1 MAIYFA
7 RESIRE
13 PSGEEFIG
21 RRSYESYE
29 TYGPCVD
36 CCPAAF
42 TLMPMKQRVLLGMS
56 GGVDSSVAG
65 YLLREQGYE
74 VVGVTMKVWPQD
86 CISRAEDKCC
96 GPQAVADARGVAHA
110 LGIPHYVVDEADQFE
125 RLVIDYFASEYQA
138 GRTPNPCVMC
148 NEKLKFG
155 NLWSKARALGCDYI
169 ATGHYAI
176 IDHVVAACGDRGRV
190 DSRTASGATGVID
203 PGYSYAVLRKSV
215 DRRKDQSYF
224 LFSLHQPQLR
234 RALTP
239 LGRMMK
245 PQIRE
250 IARSL
255 GLKVADK
262 IDSQEICFVPGN
274 DYKAFLR
281 SRLGENEFHRGE
293 IYDVDGNFV
302 GEHDGIEL
310 FTIGQRKG
318 LPGGSLRPRY
328 VVDLDPE
335 TNRVIVG
342 DADDLVADEFEID
355 RVNWHPVVA
364 MTKADSASPLDEGEG
379 TEVRGIP
386 SQNRESREPS
396 PYPLPWEG
404 RGEETPRGQDRGFSF
419 EATVKIRYNHPGT
432 PATIVLSEDNRA
444 RICLHEPQRAV
455 TPGQA
460 AVIYKDDVVLGGGWI
475 CRREAPVLA

>member
-1 MAIYFA
+1 MNK
-7 RESIRE
+7 
-13 PSGEEFIG
+13 
-21 RRSYESYE
+21 
-29 TYGPCVD
+29 T
-36 CCPAAF
+36 
-42 TLMPMKQRVLLGMS
+42 KHRVLLGMS

-65 YLLREQGYE
+65 YLLREKGYE

-110 LGIPHYVVDEADQFE
+110 LGIPHYVVDEADHFE
-125 RLVIDYFASEYQA
+125 RVVIDYFTSEYQA

-155 NLWSKARALGCDYI
+155 NLWAKASALGCDYI

-176 IDHVVAACGDRGRV
+176 IQHVVAAGADRGHV
-190 DSRTASGATGVID
+190 DSPGKASAAGVGS
-203 PGYSYAVLRKSV
+203 PGYSVLRKGC
-215 DRRKDQSYF
+215 DPRKDQSYF
-224 LFSLHQPQLR
+224 LFSLRQPQLR

-239 LGRMMK
+239 LGTMTK

-250 IARSL
+250 IAHSL

-281 SRLGENEFHRGE
+281 SHVGEEEFHRGE
-293 IYDVDGNFV
+293 IYDVAGNFL

-318 LPGGSLRPRY
+318 LPGGSPRPRY
-328 VVDLDPE
+328 VVDLDPA
-335 TNRVIVG
+335 TNRVIVS
-342 DADDLVADEFEID
+342 DADDLVCEEFEID
-355 RVNWHPVVA
+355 RVNWHPAAGVNDPGYDAVA
-364 MTKADSASPLDEGEG
+364 AG
-379 TEVRGIP
+379 V
-386 SQNRESREPS
+386 
-396 PYPLPWEG
+396 
-404 RGEETPRGQDRGFSF
+404 DRRSF
-419 EATVKIRYNHPGT
+419 EATVKIRYSHPGT
-432 PATIVLSEDNRA
+432 VATVTPLENDRA
-444 RICLHEPQRAV
+444 RIRLHKPQRAV

-460 AVIYKDDVVLGGGWI
+460 AVIYDDDVVLGGGWI
-475 CRREAPVLA
+475 CRREALVNNQRWNALSSTR

>member
-1 MAIYFA
+1 
-7 RESIRE
+7 
-13 PSGEEFIG
+13 
-21 RRSYESYE
+21 
-29 TYGPCVD
+29 
-36 CCPAAF
+36 
-42 TLMPMKQRVLLGMS
+42 MKKRVLLGMS

-65 YLLREQGYE
+65 YLLREQGYD

-96 GPQAVADARGVAHA
+96 GPQAVADARNVAHS

-125 RLVIDYFASEYQA
+125 RLVIDYFSSEYQA

-155 NLWSKARALGCDYI
+155 NLWNKAEALGCDFI

-176 IDHVVAACGDRGRV
+176 IEHHPDR
-190 DSRTASGATGVID
+190 
-203 PGYSYAVLRKSV
+203 AVLRKGV
-215 DRRKDQSYF
+215 DPRKDQSYF
-224 LFSLHQPQLR
+224 MFSLRQPQLR

-239 LGRMMK
+239 LGGMSK
-245 PQIRE
+245 PAIRE

-262 IDSQEICFVPGN
+262 ADSQEICFVPGN

-281 SRLGENEFHRGE
+281 SHLGENEFHPGG
-293 IYDVDGNFV
+293 IYDLEGNFL
-302 GEHDGIEL
+302 GEHQGIEM

-318 LPGGSLRPRY
+318 LPGGSAQPRY

-342 DADDLVADEFEID
+342 QAEDLLVEEFEID
-355 RVNWHPVVA
+355 RVNWIAVTA
-364 MTKADSASPLDEGEG
+364 LDKAGPRSATAAG
-379 TEVRGIP
+379 TAREV
-386 SQNRESREPS
+386 
-396 PYPLPWEG
+396 
-404 RGEETPRGQDRGFSF
+404 
-419 EATVKIRYNHPGT
+419 TVKIRYNHPGAR
-432 PATIVLSEDNRA
+432 ATVVPLEDHRA
-444 RICLHEPQRAV
+444 RVSLHEPQKAV

-460 AVIYKDDVVLGGGWI
+460 AVLYDDDVVLGGGWI
-475 CRREAPVLA
+475 CRQAALMVA

>member
-1 MAIYFA
+1 MNK
-7 RESIRE
+7 
-13 PSGEEFIG
+13 
-21 RRSYESYE
+21 
-29 TYGPCVD
+29 T
-36 CCPAAF
+36 
-42 TLMPMKQRVLLGMS
+42 KQRVLLGMS

-65 YLLREQGYE
+65 YLLREQGYD
-74 VVGVTMKVWPQD
+74 VIGVTMKVWPQD

-125 RLVIDYFASEYQA
+125 RVVIDYFASEYQA

-155 NLWSKARALGCDYI
+155 NLWSKAAALGCDYI

-176 IDHVVAACGDRGRV
+176 IEHFVAGGAEPGWQDARIQP
-190 DSRTASGATGVID
+190 DSAGVTA
-203 PGYSYAVLRKSV
+203 PGYSYAVLRKGV
-215 DRRKDQSYF
+215 DPRKDQSYF
-224 LFSLHQPQLR
+224 LFSLRQPQLR

-239 LGRMMK
+239 LGKMTK

-250 IARSL
+250 IAHSL

-281 SRLGENEFHRGE
+281 SHLGENEFHRGE

-302 GEHDGIEL
+302 AEHGGIEL

-328 VVDLDPE
+328 VVDLDPA

-342 DADDLVADEFEID
+342 DADDLVCEEFDID
-355 RVNWHPVVA
+355 RVNWHPVAGVTDSGDSPVA
-364 MTKADSASPLDEGEG
+364 AG
-379 TEVRGIP
+379 V
-386 SQNRESREPS
+386 
-396 PYPLPWEG
+396 
-404 RGEETPRGQDRGFSF
+404 DRGSF
-419 EATVKIRYNHPGT
+419 EASVKIRYSHPGT
-432 PATIVLSEDNRA
+432 VATVLPLENDRA
-444 RICLHEPQRAV
+444 HVRLHDPQRAV

-460 AVIYKDDVVLGGGWI
+460 AVIYDGDVVVGGGWI
-475 CRREAPVLA
+475 CRPASTRHPEPRKLSGSKDPAMVA

>member
-1 MAIYFA
+1 MN
-7 RESIRE
+7 
-13 PSGEEFIG
+13 
-21 RRSYESYE
+21 E
-29 TYGPCVD
+29 T
-36 CCPAAF
+36 
-42 TLMPMKQRVLLGMS
+42 KQRVLLGMS

-74 VVGVTMKVWPQD
+74 VIGVTMKVWPQD

-96 GPQAVADARGVAHA
+96 GPQAVADARSVAHT

-155 NLWSKARALGCDYI
+155 SLWSKAKALGCDYI

-176 IDHVVAACGDRGRV
+176 IEHHADR
-190 DSRTASGATGVID
+190 AM
-203 PGYSYAVLRKSV
+203 LRKSV

-224 LFSLHQPQLR
+224 LFSLHQAQLR

-239 LGRMMK
+239 LGRMTK

-255 GLKVADK
+255 GLRVADK
-262 IDSQEICFVPGN
+262 IDSQEICFVPGHH
-274 DYKAFLR
+274 YKTFLR
-281 SRLGENEFHRGE
+281 SHLGDSGFHRGG
-293 IYDVDGNFV
+293 IYDVDGNFI
-302 GEHDGIEL
+302 GKHDGIEL

-318 LPGGSLRPRY
+318 LPGGSIRPRY

-342 DADDLVADEFEID
+342 DADDLIVDEFEID
-355 RVNWHPVVA
+355 RVNWHA
-364 MTKADSASPLDEGEG
+364 IARISEGGSTSASPLREGERI
-379 TEVRGIP
+379 EVRGLS
-386 SQNRESREPS
+386 SQSAERLEPS

-404 RGEETPRGQDRGFSF
+404 RGEQASLKGSHHPFSRF
-419 EATVKIRYNHPGT
+419 EATVKIRYNHPGA
-432 PATIVLSEDNRA
+432 PATIVLLENDRA
-444 RICLHEPQRAV
+444 RVCLHEPQRAV

-460 AVIYKDDVVLGGGWI
+460 AVVYSDDVVLGGGWI
-475 CRREAPVLA
+475 CRRAVPALA

>member
-1 MAIYFA
+1 MLELGDLGNVDRSCYWSKFL
-7 RESIRE
+7 
-13 PSGEEFIG
+13 PSM
-21 RRSYESYE
+21 
-29 TYGPCVD
+29 TQN
-36 CCPAAF
+36 
-42 TLMPMKQRVLLGMS
+42 KQRVLLGMS

-65 YLLREQGYE
+65 YLLREQGYD

-96 GPQAVADARGVAHA
+96 GPQAVADARGVAHT

-176 IDHVVAACGDRGRV
+176 IEHGAGMPSSRRGDGAAAPDACGESAGV
-190 DSRTASGATGVID
+190 DD
-203 PGYSYAVLRKSV
+203 PGYSYAILRIGI
-215 DRRKDQSYF
+215 DPRKDQSYF
-224 LFSLHQPQLR
+224 LFSLRQPQLR

-239 LGRMMK
+239 LGRMTK
-245 PQIRE
+245 PEIRK
-250 IARSL
+250 IAHSL

-281 SRLGENEFHRGE
+281 SHLGDNELHRGE

-318 LPGGSLRPRY
+318 LPGGSPRPRY
-328 VVDLDPE
+328 VVDLDSE

-342 DADDLVADEFEID
+342 DADDLMVDEFEID
-355 RVNWHPVVA
+355 RVNWHPVA
-364 MTKADSASPLDEGEG
+364 GIGDPGWGQAS
-379 TEVRGIP
+379 V
-386 SQNRESREPS
+386 
-396 PYPLPWEG
+396 
-404 RGEETPRGQDRGFSF
+404 

-432 PATIVLSEDNRA
+432 PASITPLENNRA

-460 AVIYKDDVVLGGGWI
+460 AVIYDGDVVLGGGWI
-475 CRREAPVLA
+475 CRQPAAVVA

>member
-1 MAIYFA
+1 
-7 RESIRE
+7 
-13 PSGEEFIG
+13 
-21 RRSYESYE
+21 
-29 TYGPCVD
+29 
-36 CCPAAF
+36 
-42 TLMPMKQRVLLGMS
+42 MS

-74 VVGVTMKVWPQD
+74 VIGVTMKVWPQD

-96 GPQAVADARGVAHA
+96 GPQAVADARAVAHA

-125 RLVIDYFASEYQA
+125 RLVIDYFSSEYQA

-155 NLWSKARALGCDYI
+155 NLWNKAAALGCDYI

-176 IDHVVAACGDRGRV
+176 IEHVVAAGVDRHG
-190 DSRTASGATGVID
+190 SRRD
-203 PGYSYAVLRKSV
+203 PFNSYAVLRKGV
-215 DRRKDQSYF
+215 DPRKDQSYF
-224 LFSLHQPQLR
+224 LFSLRQPQLR

-239 LGRMMK
+239 LGKMSK

-250 IARSL
+250 IAHSL

-274 DYKAFLR
+274 DYKTFLR
-281 SRLGENEFHRGE
+281 SHLGETEFHSGE
-293 IYDVDGNFV
+293 IYDVDGNFIA
-302 GEHDGIEL
+302 EHDGIEL

-318 LPGGSLRPRY
+318 LPGGSQRPRY

-342 DADDLVADEFEID
+342 DAEDLVCDEFEID
-355 RVNWHPVVA
+355 RVNWHPIAGVNA
-364 MTKADSASPLDEGEG
+364 PGYNSE
-379 TEVRGIP
+379 I
-386 SQNRESREPS
+386 N
-396 PYPLPWEG
+396 
-404 RGEETPRGQDRGFSF
+404 
-419 EATVKIRYNHPGT
+419 ATVKIRYSHPGT
-432 PATIVLSEDNRA
+432 AATLTPLENGRA
-444 RICLHEPQRAV
+444 RIRLHEPQRAV

-460 AVIYKDDVVLGGGWI
+460 AVFYNDDVVLGGGWI
-475 CRREAPVLA
+475 CRAEPARRYEAAILA

>member
-1 MAIYFA
+1 MN
-7 RESIRE
+7 
-13 PSGEEFIG
+13 
-21 RRSYESYE
+21 
-29 TYGPCVD
+29 
-36 CCPAAF
+36 
-42 TLMPMKQRVLLGMS
+42 KQRVLLGMS

-65 YLLREQGYE
+65 FLLREQGYD

-96 GPQAVADARGVAHA
+96 GPQAVADARSVAHS

-125 RLVIDYFASEYQA
+125 RLVIDYFSSEYQA

-155 NLWSKARALGCDYI
+155 NLWQKAQALDCDYI

-176 IDHVVAACGDRGRV
+176 IEHQPDR
-190 DSRTASGATGVID
+190 
-203 PGYSYAVLRKSV
+203 AVLRKGA
-215 DRRKDQSYF
+215 DARKDQSYF
-224 LFSLHQPQLR
+224 LFSLRQPQLQ

-239 LGRMMK
+239 LGAMAK

-281 SRLGENEFHRGE
+281 SHLGEAAFHPGG
-293 IYDVDGNFV
+293 IYDLSGNFL
-302 GEHDGIEL
+302 GDHGGLEL

-318 LPGGSLRPRY
+318 LPGGSARPRY

-335 TNRVIVG
+335 NNRVIVG
-342 DADDLVADEFEID
+342 EAEDLVSDEFEID
-355 RVNWHPVVA
+355 RVNWHPVAAVA
-364 MTKADSASPLDEGEG
+364 
-379 TEVRGIP
+379 
-386 SQNRESREPS
+386 
-396 PYPLPWEG
+396 
-404 RGEETPRGQDRGFSF
+404 DRGTGVSDPAYNQI
-419 EATVKIRYNHPGT
+419 EVTVKIRYSHPGT
-432 PATIVLSEDNRA
+432 RATLTPLDGDRA
-444 RICLHEPQRAV
+444 QIQLHEPQKAV

-460 AVIYKDDVVLGGGWI
+460 AVFYDGDVVLGGGWI
-475 CRREAPVLA
+475 CRSATGQIRRGEQAALVSA

>member
-1 MAIYFA
+1 
-7 RESIRE
+7 
-13 PSGEEFIG
+13 
-21 RRSYESYE
+21 
-29 TYGPCVD
+29 
-36 CCPAAF
+36 
-42 TLMPMKQRVLLGMS
+42 
-56 GGVDSSVAG
+56 
-65 YLLREQGYE
+65 
-74 VVGVTMKVWPQD
+74 
-86 CISRAEDKCC
+86 
-96 GPQAVADARGVAHA
+96 
-110 LGIPHYVVDEADQFE
+110 
-125 RLVIDYFASEYQA
+125 VIDYFASEYQA

-155 NLWSKARALGCDYI
+155 NLWSKARALGCDFI

-176 IDHVVAACGDRGRV
+176 IEHRDDR
-190 DSRTASGATGVID
+190 
-203 PGYSYAVLRKSV
+203 AVLRKGV
-215 DRRKDQSYF
+215 DPRKDQSYF
-224 LFSLHQPQLR
+224 LFSLRQPQLR

-239 LGRMMK
+239 LGTMTK

-281 SRLGENEFHRGE
+281 SHLGEDEFHRGE
-293 IYDVDGNFV
+293 IYDVDGNLV

-318 LPGGSLRPRY
+318 LPGGSPRPRY

-342 DADDLVADEFEID
+342 EGDDLVCEEFEID
-355 RVNWHPVVA
+355 RVNWHA
-364 MTKADSASPLDEGEG
+364 AAGLDD
-379 TEVRGIP
+379 P
-386 SQNRESREPS
+386 
-396 PYPLPWEG
+396 G
-404 RGEETPRGQDRGFSF
+404 RSF

-432 PATIVLSEDNRA
+432 VAIVTPLENDRA
-444 RICLHEPQRAV
+444 RMRLQDPQRAV

-460 AVIYKDDVVLGGGWI
+460 AVIYDGDVVLGGGWI
-475 CRREAPVLA
+475 CRAVRKEGGRWNALSSTR